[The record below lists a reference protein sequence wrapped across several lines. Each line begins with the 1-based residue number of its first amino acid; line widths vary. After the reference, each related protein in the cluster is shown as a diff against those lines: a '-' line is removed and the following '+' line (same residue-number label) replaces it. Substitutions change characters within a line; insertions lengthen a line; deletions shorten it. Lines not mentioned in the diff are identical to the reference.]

1 MIFSIFR
8 ARARLDI
15 TRFRRGTGPVP
26 REKSPAGENFFGGP
40 EVFSNRKIAISARF
54 SPSRVI
60 YLIYFR
66 SIFCSI
72 FVLSCCC
79 SVLLTKSIPKGV
91 ISVAPLRVL

>member
-8 ARARLDI
+8 ARARALI
-15 TRFRRGTGPVP
+15 SRVFG
-26 REKSPAGENFFGGP
+26 AGRVRCPGKKAPQGKIFLG